1 MTLTTLI
8 IKILPHC
15 LQPPPHWTAPHK
27 HAAFIVSKLYLGI
40 AFSVPVIALADTP
53 EKTNTAT
60 KFSTSFL
67 QNGGAGVDLSDFL
80 QGSSV
85 VPGTYRVDLY
95 INRSLVGRQDI
106 VFAKQDKTGRVE
118 ACLTLPVLQSL
129 ELDMN
134 ALRQAGLLDDTQPE
148 QCHDLPSLIELSS
161 VEYDTGRQQLTI
173 AVPQAAML
181 RSARGYVAPSL
192 WDEGV
197 TTGFIS
203 YDLTARRNTTHDRTA
218 NRYYVGLRNGI
229 NLGPWRLRNE
239 SNFTNGNNGGMKFSS
254 DRTFAQRDITSLKS
268 QLTVGAAYTDPKI
281 FDSVRIN
288 GVLLNS
294 DDAMLPDSQRGYA
307 PIIRGDAETNATVEI
322 RQNNYLMYSL
332 NVPPGPFVIDDLYPN
347 GSNGDLEITVIEAD
361 GRRRVTTQAFSS
373 LPQMVRRG
381 QLRQNLA
388 LGVYDSTT
396 QDPISPKIAMA
407 TLAYGLT
414 DNTTLFGGTQW
425 SPDFSAWNLGATQNT
440 VLGAFSADITQA
452 SSAAPD
458 IRRQIQRNKGQSA
471 RVLYAKTLAR
481 TDTTFTLASYRYSTE
496 GYRTL
501 NEHLRDFGN
510 NPQYRSSGRAKSRF
524 DLSLSQSLG
533 GREYGSLYL
542 RLNEQRYWN
551 LAGKT
556 RQYTVG
562 YSGNWG
568 KLSYNLSATHSV
580 NPVTY
585 YGGNDSSRF
594 SLTLSFPL
602 GSGSNTT
609 YARSTLTRDDNG
621 VQSLSGG
628 ASGRIM
634 GRNDAAWSV
643 NASHESL
650 NEKTFSGSVSGTTPV
665 AQMNAGY
672 TQGNNFTTFNAG
684 ASGSIVAHAG
694 GINLGQSLSESFT
707 LVEVPGVAGVA
718 VGNNAGVTT
727 GANGYAVVP
736 NAQPYRTN
744 WINLDSSQLG
754 ADIEI
759 DNTTQQV
766 IPRRGS
772 VTVAR
777 FNVKQGRRVQF
788 ELVKAD
794 GTPMPFGAR
803 VENEQGTLLAIADPS
818 GQALVMVESDKGVLK
833 VKSGALVCEA
843 GYVLPERANV
853 QGYDQVKLVCR

>member
-1 MTLTTLI
+1 M
-8 IKILPHC
+8 
-15 LQPPPHWTAPHK
+15 
-27 HAAFIVSKLYLGI
+27 
-40 AFSVPVIALADTP
+40 
-53 EKTNTAT
+53 
-60 KFSTSFL
+60 
-67 QNGGAGVDLSDFL
+67 
-80 QGSSV
+80 
-85 VPGTYRVDLY
+85 
-95 INRSLVGRQDI
+95 
-106 VFAKQDKTGRVE
+106 
-118 ACLTLPVLQSL
+118 
-129 ELDMN
+129 
-134 ALRQAGLLDDTQPE
+134 
-148 QCHDLPSLIELSS
+148 
-161 VEYDTGRQQLTI
+161 
-173 AVPQAAML
+173 
-181 RSARGYVAPSL
+181 
-192 WDEGV
+192 
-197 TTGFIS
+197 
-203 YDLTARRNTTHDRTA
+203 
-218 NRYYVGLRNGI
+218 
-229 NLGPWRLRNE
+229 
-239 SNFTNGNNGGMKFSS
+239 
-254 DRTFAQRDITSLKS
+254 
-268 QLTVGAAYTDPKI
+268 
-281 FDSVRIN
+281 
-288 GVLLNS
+288 
-294 DDAMLPDSQRGYA
+294 
-307 PIIRGDAETNATVEI
+307 
-322 RQNNYLMYSL
+322 
-332 NVPPGPFVIDDLYPN
+332 IDDLYPN

-440 VLGAFSADITQA
+440 VFGAFSADITQA

-551 LAGKT
+551 IEGKT

-562 YSGNWG
+562 YSSNWG
-568 KLSYNLSATHSV
+568 RLSYNLSATHSV
-580 NPVTY
+580 NPATY
-585 YGGNDSSRF
+585 YGGNDRSRF

-650 NEKTFSGSVSGTTPV
+650 SEKTFSGSVSGTTPV
-665 AQMNAGY
+665 AHMNAGY

-744 WINLDSSQLG
+744 WISLDSSQLG

-833 VKSGALVCEA
+833 VKSGALACEA
-843 GYVLPERANV
+843 GYVLPERSNI
-853 QGYDQVKLVCR
+853 QGYDQVRLVCR